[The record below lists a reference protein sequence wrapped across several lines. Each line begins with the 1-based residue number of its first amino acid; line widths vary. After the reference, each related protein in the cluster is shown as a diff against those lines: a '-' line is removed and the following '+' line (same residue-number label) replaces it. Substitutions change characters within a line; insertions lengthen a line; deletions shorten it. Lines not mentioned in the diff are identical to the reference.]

1 MTERVLPKGAR
12 LIPPEADCVFRGEI
26 YKVYQWPQK
35 MPDGSVETFEMLRR
49 PDTVMV
55 IALDE
60 AGDVLVIDEKQPGG
74 IVRKNHLPVGRVDPS
89 DESVLVAAQRELR
102 EETGCTFANWRLLDV
117 AQMEKKIEWFTYL
130 FLATGALHRAA
141 QHLDAGEDITVKSA
155 SLAEVLHQDNVLRYF
170 PWLRYVESA
179 EDLTPRDF

>member
-12 LIPPEADCVFRGEI
+12 LIPREADCIFRGEI

-74 IVRKNHLPVGRVDPS
+74 IVRKNHLPVGRVDSS
-89 DESVLVAAQRELR
+89 DESVLVAAICSWLQGECCIEQRSILMLAKILR
-102 EETGCTFANWRLLDV
+102 LNQHPWQKCCIKTTCSGIFCGFVTLSRP
-117 AQMEKKIEWFTYL
+117 KI
-130 FLATGALHRAA
+130 
-141 QHLDAGEDITVKSA
+141 
-155 SLAEVLHQDNVLRYF
+155 
-170 PWLRYVESA
+170 
-179 EDLTPRDF
+179 